1 MELFFLGLIIGEII
15 SNYISPVLQALGEEI
30 LLRIERRKTCIL
42 NDIKI
47 MKDDIEEE
55 EPTTYRKIGFSTEDG
70 DYTNGED
77 CEEENTTE
85 KKKQR

>member
-15 SNYISPVLQALGEEI
+15 SDYISPILQAFGEEI

-47 MKDDIEEE
+47 IKDDIEEE
-55 EPTTYRKIGFSTEDG
+55 PVTYRKIGFSSEVA

-77 CEEENTTE
+77 DEDDQGN
-85 KKKQR
+85 

>member
-15 SNYISPVLQALGEEI
+15 SDYISPILQAFGEEI

-47 MKDDIEEE
+47 IKDDIEEE
-55 EPTTYRKIGFSTEDG
+55 PMTYRKIGFSTEDG
-70 DYTNGED
+70 DYTNGEN
-77 CEEENTTE
+77 EEDDNGN
-85 KKKQR
+85 

>member
-15 SNYISPVLQALGEEI
+15 SDYISPILQAFGEEI

-47 MKDDIEEE
+47 SCFESEQNNTLKYIIEEIILKLNG
-55 EPTTYRKIGFSTEDG
+55 RRNCIG
-70 DYTNGED
+70 
-77 CEEENTTE
+77 
-85 KKKQR
+85 

>member
-15 SNYISPVLQALGEEI
+15 SDYISPVLQAFGEEI

-47 MKDDIEEE
+47 IKDDIEG
-55 EPTTYRKIGFSTEDG
+55 EPMAYRKIGFSTEDG
-70 DYTNGED
+70 DYTNGEG
-77 CEEENTTE
+77 CEEENATEE
-85 KKKQR
+85 KK

>member
-15 SNYISPVLQALGEEI
+15 SDYISPVLQAFGEEI

-47 MKDDIEEE
+47 IKDDIEEE
-55 EPTTYRKIGFSTEDG
+55 PMTYRKIGFSTEDG
-70 DYTNGED
+70 DYTNGEN
-77 CEEENTTE
+77 EEDDNGS
-85 KKKQR
+85 

>member
-15 SNYISPVLQALGEEI
+15 SDYISPILQAFGEEI

-47 MKDDIEEE
+47 IKDDIEE

-70 DYTNGED
+70 DYTNGEN
-77 CEEENTTE
+77 EEDDNGS
-85 KKKQR
+85 

>member
-15 SNYISPVLQALGEEI
+15 SDYISSILQAFGEEI

-47 MKDDIEEE
+47 IKDDIEEE
-55 EPTTYRKIGFSTEDG
+55 PMTYRKIGFSTEDG
-70 DYTNGED
+70 DYTNGEN
-77 CEEENTTE
+77 EEDDNGS
-85 KKKQR
+85 

>member
-15 SNYISPVLQALGEEI
+15 SDYISPILQAFGEEI

-47 MKDDIEEE
+47 IKDDIEEE
-55 EPTTYRKIGFSTEDG
+55 PMTYRKIGFSTGDG
-70 DYTNGED
+70 DYTNGEN
-77 CEEENTTE
+77 EEDDN
-85 KKKQR
+85 RS

>member
-15 SNYISPVLQALGEEI
+15 SDYISPILQAFGQEI

-47 MKDDIEEE
+47 IKDDIEEE
-55 EPTTYRKIGFSTEDG
+55 PMTYRKIGFSTEDG
-70 DYTNGED
+70 DYTNGEN
-77 CEEENTTE
+77 EEDDNGS
-85 KKKQR
+85 

>member
-15 SNYISPVLQALGEEI
+15 SDYISPILQAFGEEI

-47 MKDDIEEE
+47 IKDDIEEE
-55 EPTTYRKIGFSTEDG
+55 PMTYRKIGFSTEGG
-70 DYTNGED
+70 DYTNGEN
-77 CEEENTTE
+77 EEDD
-85 KKKQR
+85 KRS

>member
-15 SNYISPVLQALGEEI
+15 SDYISPILQAFGEEI

-47 MKDDIEEE
+47 IKNDIEEE
-55 EPTTYRKIGFSTEDG
+55 PMTYRKIGFSTEDG
-70 DYTNGED
+70 DYTNGEN
-77 CEEENTTE
+77 EEDDNGS
-85 KKKQR
+85 

>member
-15 SNYISPVLQALGEEI
+15 SDYISPILQAFGEEI

-47 MKDDIEEE
+47 IKDDIEEE
-55 EPTTYRKIGFSTEDG
+55 PRTYRKIGFSTEDG
-70 DYTNGED
+70 DYTNGEN
-77 CEEENTTE
+77 EEDD
-85 KKKQR
+85 KGS

>member
-15 SNYISPVLQALGEEI
+15 SDYISPILQAFGEEI

-47 MKDDIEEE
+47 IKDDIEEE
-55 EPTTYRKIGFSTEDG
+55 PMTYRKIGFSTEDG

-85 KKKQR
+85 EKK

>member
-15 SNYISPVLQALGEEI
+15 SDYISPILQAFGEEI

-47 MKDDIEEE
+47 IKDDIEEE
-55 EPTTYRKIGFSTEDG
+55 PMTYRKIGFSTEDG
-70 DYTNGED
+70 DYTNGEN
-77 CEEENTTE
+77 EEDDNGS
-85 KKKQR
+85 

>member
-15 SNYISPVLQALGEEI
+15 SDYISPILQAFGEEI

-47 MKDDIEEE
+47 IKDDIEEE
-55 EPTTYRKIGFSTEDG
+55 PMTYRKIGFSTEDG
-70 DYTNGED
+70 DYTNGEN
-77 CEEENTTE
+77 EEDNNGS
-85 KKKQR
+85 

>member
-15 SNYISPVLQALGEEI
+15 SDYISPILQAFGEEI

-47 MKDDIEEE
+47 IKDDIEEE
-55 EPTTYRKIGFSTEDG
+55 PMTYRRIGFSTEDG
-70 DYTNGED
+70 DYTNGEN
-77 CEEENTTE
+77 EEDDNGS
-85 KKKQR
+85 

>member
-15 SNYISPVLQALGEEI
+15 SDYISPILQAFGEEI

-47 MKDDIEEE
+47 IKDDIEEE
-55 EPTTYRKIGFSTEDG
+55 PMTYRKIGFSTEDG

-77 CEEENTTE
+77 EEDDKGN
-85 KKKQR
+85 

>member
-15 SNYISPVLQALGEEI
+15 SDYISPILQAFGEEI

-47 MKDDIEEE
+47 IKDDIEEE
-55 EPTTYRKIGFSTEDG
+55 PMAYRKIGFSTEDG

-77 CEEENTTE
+77 CEEDNTTE
-85 KKKQR
+85 KKK

>member
-15 SNYISPVLQALGEEI
+15 SDYISPILQAFGEEI

-47 MKDDIEEE
+47 IKDDIEEE
-55 EPTTYRKIGFSTEDG
+55 PMTYRKIGFSTEDG
-70 DYTNGED
+70 DYTNGEN
-77 CEEENTTE
+77 EEDD
-85 KKKQR
+85 KGS

>member
-15 SNYISPVLQALGEEI
+15 SDYISPILQAFGEEI

-47 MKDDIEEE
+47 IKDDIEEE
-55 EPTTYRKIGFSTEDG
+55 PMTYRKIGFSTEDG
-70 DYTNGED
+70 GYTNGEN
-77 CEEENTTE
+77 EEDDNGS
-85 KKKQR
+85 

>member
-15 SNYISPVLQALGEEI
+15 SDYISPILQAYGEEI

-47 MKDDIEEE
+47 IKDDIEEE
-55 EPTTYRKIGFSTEDG
+55 PMTYRKIGFSTEDG
-70 DYTNGED
+70 DYTNGEN
-77 CEEENTTE
+77 EEDD
-85 KKKQR
+85 KGS

>member
-15 SNYISPVLQALGEEI
+15 SDYISPILQAFGEEI

-47 MKDDIEEE
+47 IKDDIEE
-55 EPTTYRKIGFSTEDG
+55 
-70 DYTNGED
+70 
-77 CEEENTTE
+77 
-85 KKKQR
+85 

>member
-15 SNYISPVLQALGEEI
+15 SDYISPILQAFGEEI

-47 MKDDIEEE
+47 IKDDIEEE
-55 EPTTYRKIGFSTEDG
+55 PITYRKIGFSTEDG
-70 DYTNGED
+70 DYTNGEN
-77 CEEENTTE
+77 EEDDNGS
-85 KKKQR
+85 

>member
-15 SNYISPVLQALGEEI
+15 SDYISPILQAFGEEI

-47 MKDDIEEE
+47 IKDDIEEE
-55 EPTTYRKIGFSTEDG
+55 PMTYRKIGFSTEDG
-70 DYTNGED
+70 DYTNGEN
-77 CEEENTTE
+77 EEDDKGN
-85 KKKQR
+85 